1 MIDKG
6 DQPRGS
12 QARKRRGR
20 QTEHEVAKAF
30 AADGWPYALAT
41 GAGTP
46 GRDITG
52 VPGVYVE
59 VKARSRFE
67 PMANLRQ
74 TSAGAAS
81 SEIRAIIM
89 RPNGAGPA
97 SINDWPAFLTFA
109 QLRWLLRAAG
119 YGEPLPGADGLPP
132 P

>member
-20 QTEHEVAKAF
+20 ATEHEVAKAF
-30 AADGWPYALAT
+30 AADGWPFALAT

-52 VPGVYVE
+52 IPGVYVE
-59 VKARSRFE
+59 VKARSKFE

-74 TSAGAAS
+74 TKAGATPGDL
-81 SEIRAIIM
+81 RVVVM
-89 RPNGAGPA
+89 RPNGSGPA
-97 SINDWPAFLTFA
+97 TIDEWPCFLTFA
-109 QLRWLLRAAG
+109 QLRWLMRAAG
-119 YGEPLPGADGLPP
+119 YGTTPHDGLPP

>member
-20 QTEHEVAKAF
+20 ATEHEVAKAF

-41 GAGTP
+41 GAGAP

-67 PMANLRQ
+67 PLANLRQ
-74 TSAGAAS
+74 TKAGAAPG
-81 SEIRAIIM
+81 ELRVVVM
-89 RPNGAGPA
+89 RPNGSGPA
-97 SINDWPAFLTFA
+97 TIDDWPVFMTFA
-109 QLRWLLRAAG
+109 QWRWLMRAAG
-119 YGEPLPGADGLPP
+119 YGTQEGVDGTPP